1 MKSQTLNLQFGIT
14 NFLSPARAATWWEF
28 KIPILLGVAY
38 LSACAE
44 HVSFDFIWSKFLLLV
59 TALIPLASYV
69 CVINDITDERDD
81 RRAGKSN
88 TMAGKSRWFKAAW
101 LLACVLAG
109 VLAACLLSPNPAAFL
124 LYLANWLVFTLYSVP
139 PVRLKKRG
147 SLGVFADACG
157 GQLLPALW
165 IALLVDPKASAFFVA
180 ALAVWAFAFGL
191 RGILFHQA
199 GDFENDCKSGVRTL
213 AVRLGLMRLSRLV
226 RFGIF
231 PIELLALAA
240 LLWLSGS
247 VFAIPLLAIY
257 AFFQFALWRWL
268 QIKSVVATPIASC
281 RLLML
286 KYYQVYFPL
295 TFVFALALK
304 SPWALLCIPAHIVL
318 FPDTWRRFF
327 EHAGRIRHNIQYPPD
342 WETLK
347 RANQGGMGSK

>member
-1 MKSQTLNLQFGIT
+1 MGKEARTALKSQISNLKFEISH
-14 NFLSPARAATWWEF
+14 FFSPARAGTWWEF

-38 LSACAE
+38 LSACAGQ
-44 HVSFDFIWSKFLLLV
+44 VSFDFIWPKFFLLV
-59 TALIPLASYV
+59 AALIPLASYV
-69 CVINDITDERDD
+69 CVINDITDESDD
-81 RRAGKSN
+81 RRAGKPN
-88 TMAGKSRWFKAAW
+88 TMTGKSSGFKTAW
-101 LLACVLAG
+101 LFACLLAG
-109 VLAACLLSPNPAAFL
+109 VFIAWGPRFDSVALI
-124 LYLANWLVFTLYSVP
+124 LYLANWVFFTLYSVP

-165 IALLVDPKASAFFVA
+165 IALLVDPNASAFFMA

-199 GDFENDCKSGVRTL
+199 GDFENDCESGVRTL
-213 AVRLGLMRLSRLV
+213 AVRLGLTRLSRLV

-231 PIELLALAA
+231 PIELLALTI
-240 LLWLSGS
+240 LLWLSSS

-268 QIKSVVATPIASC
+268 RIMPVVAIPIACC

-295 TFVFALALK
+295 TFLFALALQ
-304 SPWALLCIPAHIVL
+304 SPWALLCIPAHGVL

-327 EHAGRIRHNIQYPPD
+327 EHAVRIRHNIKYPPD
-342 WETLK
+342 WEKLN
-347 RANQGGMGSK
+347 RV

>member
-1 MKSQTLNLQFGIT
+1 MKSQISNLKFEISH
-14 NFLSPARAATWWEF
+14 FFSPARAGTWWEF

-38 LSACAE
+38 LSACVE
-44 HVSFDFIWSKFLLLV
+44 QVSFELVWPNFFLIV
-59 TALIPLASYV
+59 AALIPLASYV

-88 TMAGKSRWFKAAW
+88 TMAGKSWSFKAAW

-109 VLAACLLSPNPAAFL
+109 VLAAWLLSPNPAALF

-139 PVRLKKRG
+139 PVRLKNRG

-165 IALLVDPKASAFFVA
+165 IALLVDPNASAFFMA

-199 GDFENDCKSGVRTL
+199 GDFENDCESGVRTL
-213 AVRLGLMRLSRLV
+213 AVRLGLMSLSRLV

-268 QIKSVVATPIASC
+268 RVMSVVAILSACC

-295 TFVFALALK
+295 TFLFALALK

-327 EHAGRIRHNIQYPPD
+327 EHAGHIRHNIQYPPD
-342 WETLK
+342 WEKLN
-347 RANQGGMGSK
+347 RANQGGMESK